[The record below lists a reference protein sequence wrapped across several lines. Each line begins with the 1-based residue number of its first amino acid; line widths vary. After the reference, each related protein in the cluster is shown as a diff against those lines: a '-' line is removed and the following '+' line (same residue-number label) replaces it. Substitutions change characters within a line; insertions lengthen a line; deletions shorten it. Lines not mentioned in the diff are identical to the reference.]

1 MTNVASQWLQT
12 TVLTILALMAFA
24 ANSVLCRLALE
35 NQLIDPSSF
44 TFVRLVSGI
53 AVLAL
58 VVRFRHGP
66 RNQATGAKWSTSL
79 MLFVYAIT
87 FSLAYITLDTG
98 TGALILFGSLQVT
111 VVAVTMWSGA
121 RLSISEWIGLML
133 ALIGFAYLM
142 LPGASAPPIGGF
154 LLMVCAGASTAIYT
168 LAGRHSTQPL
178 RDTYFNFLRTAPM
191 LILLLVPI
199 FMDGNVSS
207 EGVLY
212 AVISGSVTS
221 GLGYAVWYSA
231 LRDLSAMQ
239 AGVLQLLVP
248 VIAAVGG
255 VIFVSEPLAPRLP
268 VSSLLILG
276 GIAVLMLTRNRS
288 PQNDAVS

>member
-1 MTNVASQWLQT
+1 MNNVASQWLQT

-44 TFVRLVSGI
+44 TLVRLVSGI
-53 AVLAL
+53 AILAL
-58 VVRFRHGP
+58 LVRVRHGAP
-66 RNQATGAKWSTSL
+66 DPVTSARWSTSL

-111 VVAVTMWSGA
+111 VVVVTMRSGA

-133 ALIGFAYLM
+133 ALFGFVYLM

-168 LAGRHSTQPL
+168 LAGRDSTQPL

-191 LILLLVPI
+191 LVLLLVPI
-199 FMDGNVSS
+199 FLGGKVSS
-207 EGVLY
+207 EGVFY

-231 LRDLSAMQ
+231 LRGLSAMQ

-248 VIAAVGG
+248 VIAALGG
-255 VIFVSEPLAPRLP
+255 MVFVSEPLAPRLP
-268 VSSLLILG
+268 ISSLLILG
-276 GIAVLMLTRNRS
+276 GIMVLVLTRNRS
-288 PQNDAVS
+288 PQHDTAS